1 MAPGA
6 AYTDHQFRS
15 NANTGPRATPTI
27 PDGGKFSVYAEIAIN
42 TPPQYPYEALLD
54 LHSWREWNTFNPDV
68 LITKHP
74 QAHSRNLRLEQG
86 TFMTVT
92 VQINEQER
100 AKSKEVCM
108 HLEPLKHKNDGRP
121 SHAAGGNVTRI
132 RWVSDNANYLI
143 PRFVIK
149 SERVNE
155 IEEKGDSACVYRTWI
170 TFSGFAAKNWKKKH
184 ERDFQQ
190 RVVEFC
196 EDLKKRCEEMHEE
209 DPNLEVEDGRE
220 RARKSM
226 QAVRKSED
234 QLRAIQGGKPE
245 RMPSARSNGKA

>member
-15 NANTGPRATPTI
+15 NAYTGPRATPTI

-74 QAHSRNLRLEQG
+74 QAHRRNLRLEQG
-86 TFMTVT
+86 TFMTFT
-92 VQINEQER
+92 VQMNEQETL
-100 AKSKEVCM
+100 KSKQVCM
-108 HLEPLKHKNDGRP
+108 HLDPLKHKHDGRP

-132 RWVSDNANYLI
+132 RWVSDNANYLV
-143 PRFVIK
+143 PGFVIK
-149 SERVNE
+149 DERVNE
-155 IEEKGDSACVYRTWI
+155 IEEKGDDACVYRTWI

-184 ERDFQQ
+184 EKDFQQ
-190 RVVEFC
+190 KIVDFC
-196 EDLKKRCEEMHEE
+196 EDMKRRCEAMHKEN
-209 DPNLEVEDGRE
+209 PNLEVEDGRE

-226 QAVRKSED
+226 QLVRKSED
-234 QLRAIQGGKPE
+234 QLRALQGGKPQ
-245 RMPSARSNGKA
+245 RMASARSNGTA